1 MTGCVSLIDPVVS
14 PKCPTAFMP
23 PNKIISLSLF
33 ASRNDGDDDDKF
45 VTPSLV
51 AVVVVVVLLM
61 LLMLLL
67 ATESLAPLVA
77 LVLEELPTKPVE
89 EVTIVEEA
97 NEESMVLV

>member
-1 MTGCVSLIDPVVS
+1 
-14 PKCPTAFMP
+14 MP

-45 VTPSLV
+45 VTPLLV
-51 AVVVVVVLLM
+51 AVVVVVVVVVVAM
-61 LLMLLL
+61 LLLLL

-97 NEESMVLV
+97 DEESMELV